1 MASARYT
8 AFGFSKRISITRAT
22 IINKNKRREGGE
34 PGSWAILLSRQRNGS
49 MVETGRNYAAA
60 ECTTFSEI
68 GGRGIA
74 VQINCNC
81 IVATDLPN

>member
-1 MASARYT
+1 
-8 AFGFSKRISITRAT
+8 
-22 IINKNKRREGGE
+22 
-34 PGSWAILLSRQRNGS
+34 